1 MNNQTLMILAGV
13 GAVGLF
19 IYHRRKQ
26 SAAAAAAAAAAAPA
40 AVAAFQPSTSD
51 CGTFDWSC
59 HVAKVEA
66 KSNAEEPEHF
76 AYMREFVS

>member
-26 SAAAAAAAAAAAPA
+26 SAAAAAAAAAPA